1 MIDQQFC
8 AILEYRLSDAFKY
21 ARDSNLK
28 AFWCDGILLP
38 ENVSVS
44 GQRTVIMKAFIDKSG
59 QTPYRMILKLGNKAF
74 SRYTRGLSIEECIP
88 DTDFD
93 TWVRIDTV
101 REEIEIQLH

>member
-28 AFWCDGILLP
+28 AFWCDGILLQ

-59 QTPYRMILKLGNKAF
+59 QTPYRMTLKLGNKAF
-74 SRYTRGLSIEECIP
+74 SRYTRGLRIEECIP
-88 DTDFD
+88 DEGFD
-93 TWVRIDTV
+93 SWVWIDTV
-101 REEIEIQLH
+101 NEEIEVQFN